1 MKAAKWWSVDTVFA
15 IGMGVLMWAGFGA
28 SFFARPHPTTTGSSL
43 VPAAVL
49 EKLHEQGG
57 RCQTI
62 TDDDVMNHVPRKP
75 C

>member
-1 MKAAKWWSVDTVFA
+1 MKDAKWWTVETVFS
-15 IGMGVLMWAGFGA
+15 IGLGVLMAGAFGM
-28 SFFARPHPTTTGSSL
+28 SFFARSGSTSGSSL

-49 EKLHEQGG
+49 EKLVDQGG

-62 TDDDVMNHVPRKP
+62 TDDDVTNRTPRKR